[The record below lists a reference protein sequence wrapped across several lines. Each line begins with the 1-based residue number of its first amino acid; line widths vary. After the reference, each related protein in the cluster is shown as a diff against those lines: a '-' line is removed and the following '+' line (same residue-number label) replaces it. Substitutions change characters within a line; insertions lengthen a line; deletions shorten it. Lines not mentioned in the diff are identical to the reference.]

1 MPRGDVGRE
10 PAEKSPIRLPHLNRP
25 AALQFGTSRALLS
38 AWQAT
43 DSSAT
48 RPRKPM
54 SSVATPTQPAPTA
67 AVAVLSVLKSHD
79 FRQAYH
85 QAVDQADVTPA
96 AQQTTVRSIIEAY
109 FDLEEI
115 APTAP
120 LHAGSVYFTEE
131 PVEVHGH
138 AKFLVP
144 GDVHRDLI
152 PGSLFLLTPK
162 APLVE
167 RLIEAKEFGGAI
179 SAVEAVRLTLIP
191 ERVNGIVS
199 FIADAKQYYAHNDV
213 VGAERAVG
221 AALDHMNRAAADG
234 LRRIES
240 DAERG
245 KRSNE
250 VAGTRRKLA
259 NLRMKLQ
266 KECIARAESKPHG
279 AGLLHAGATGS
290 AIADRRP

>member
-1 MPRGDVGRE
+1 VTPIAAAE
-10 PAEKSPIRLPHLNRP
+10 P
-25 AALQFGTSRALLS
+25 
-38 AWQAT
+38 QAV
-43 DSSAT
+43 
-48 RPRKPM
+48 P
-54 SSVATPTQPAPTA
+54 
-67 AVAVLSVLKSHD
+67 AVAVLSVLRSHE

-85 QAVDQADVTPA
+85 QAVDQANVTPA
-96 AQQTTVRSIIEAY
+96 AQQTTARSILEAY

-152 PGSLFLLTPK
+152 PGSLFLLTSK
-162 APLVE
+162 APEPTAPEIE

-199 FIADAKQYYAHNDV
+199 FIADAKQFYAHSDV

-279 AGLLHAGATGS
+279 AGLHHAGATGS
-290 AIADRRP
+290 ASADRRP

>member
-1 MPRGDVGRE
+1 VTPIAAAE
-10 PAEKSPIRLPHLNRP
+10 P
-25 AALQFGTSRALLS
+25 
-38 AWQAT
+38 QAV
-43 DSSAT
+43 
-48 RPRKPM
+48 P
-54 SSVATPTQPAPTA
+54 
-67 AVAVLSVLKSHD
+67 AVAVLSVLRSHE

-85 QAVDQADVTPA
+85 QAVDQANVTPA
-96 AQQTTVRSIIEAY
+96 AQQTTARSILEAY

-199 FIADAKQYYAHNDV
+199 FIADAKQFYAHNDV

-259 NLRMKLQ
+259 NLRMRLQ

-290 AIADRRP
+290 ASADRRP